1 MKKVLI
7 ILAVICLVVLTD
19 TGHARSQSNAG
30 PADPVL
36 VGAGDIASCGL
47 DGDEKTARLLDDIEG
62 TVFTVGDNVY
72 PDGTA
77 EQFRDCYGPSWG
89 RHKNRTR
96 PVPGNHDYGTT
107 RATAYYEYF
116 GRRAG
121 QPGLGFY
128 SYDLG
133 AWHIIALN
141 SSIGLP
147 HGSAQEKWLRAD
159 LQANPTACTLVYWH
173 HPFFSSLR
181 DGNTPYMRHTWD
193 VLYMYGAD
201 IVING
206 DNHLYERFALQTP
219 TGFAAPGRGIRQFTV
234 GTGGATLARSVGARQ
249 APSSEVRDNS
259 TWGVLKLTL
268 RPTSYDWEFIPVEG
282 GTFRDSGSAPCVNPS
297 EQAIF

>member
-47 DGDEKTARLLDDIEG
+47 DGDEKTARLLDEIEG

-72 PDGTA
+72 PSGTP

-107 RATAYYEYF
+107 RATAYYAYF

-121 QPGLGFY
+121 Q
-128 SYDLG
+128 
-133 AWHIIALN
+133 
-141 SSIGLP
+141 
-147 HGSAQEKWLRAD
+147 
-159 LQANPTACTLVYWH
+159 
-173 HPFFSSLR
+173 
-181 DGNTPYMRHTWD
+181 
-193 VLYMYGAD
+193 
-201 IVING
+201 
-206 DNHLYERFALQTP
+206 
-219 TGFAAPGRGIRQFTV
+219 
-234 GTGGATLARSVGARQ
+234 
-249 APSSEVRDNS
+249 
-259 TWGVLKLTL
+259 
-268 RPTSYDWEFIPVEG
+268 
-282 GTFRDSGSAPCVNPS
+282 
-297 EQAIF
+297 